1 MLNFI
6 LLFFKD
12 GNGVACTEPQP
23 VGGHGQVIATPVRNE
38 IASKPALD
46 DTLAKDPKDEQL
58 TKPCGEGPAV
68 PENQDPPKSDSQ
80 QKPDE
85 KEKEHEK
92 QEDEAD
98 GQPKVSHAMQEM
110 NRKARPTGWLHLRTL
125 SFFHSYY
132 TCIVIMHRL
141 IN

>member
-80 QKPDE
+80 QMKRKRNMRNKKMKRMDS
-85 KEKEHEK
+85 
-92 QEDEAD
+92 
-98 GQPKVSHAMQEM
+98 PKSHTPCK
-110 NRKARPTGWLHLRTL
+110 R
-125 SFFHSYY
+125 
-132 TCIVIMHRL
+132 
-141 IN
+141 